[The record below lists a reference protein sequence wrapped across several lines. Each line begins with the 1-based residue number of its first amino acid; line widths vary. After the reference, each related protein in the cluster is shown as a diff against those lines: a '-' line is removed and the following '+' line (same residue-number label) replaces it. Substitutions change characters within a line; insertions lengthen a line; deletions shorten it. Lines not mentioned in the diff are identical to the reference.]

1 MFAPVVAKLQ
11 TKIDARAST
20 RLPPHRLMLRA
31 QPSGSTLGHIDNVGQ
46 QPPGLANEAENAGPR
61 QTGLPWNFGKIS
73 IFPSI
78 QQIARE
84 PGLFQRK
91 LEIGAAHDPLEH
103 EADRIAD
110 QMMGT
115 QYRDL
120 PIAAAQVQ
128 RRCAECSEEANEEK
142 SGLLGKGEL
151 DDNLLATGRAQ
162 SAQELPAP
170 EEEEEGS
177 LPARETALAKVEPRV
192 LCKQSAPGG
201 AGSARATFAPEIV
214 GQVLQG
220 DGQPLEHRTRVA
232 MERRFGHDFS
242 GVRVHV
248 GERASASAET
258 IHALAYTVGGDIVFR
273 SGRYDP
279 GSLEGQR
286 LLAHE
291 LTHVVQQ
298 GAAPRSAGRQDG
310 RVKTAGQVTDR
321 VQRAVATAIAAD
333 GAPSHA
339 LTGCTWGFT
348 FPESVDET
356 CVAAKSG
363 ATWKADPTSL
373 QGHFSEQTRLVPA
386 EVEVT
391 GPGGNTT
398 SANHCEQVG
407 ELKRLGDCPGKW
419 YMLAAVVAHEN
430 VHAAHFG
437 PALASAAPDIQ
448 ADFNAVTVPDA
459 PGKTDATALTELKA
473 LPAYATA
480 KGKMQPKWLQK
491 VLTLVA
497 GDHGGPAAAAEH
509 TVVDP
514 MVTRIC
520 SHAKANAW
528 PACGD
533 CPP

>member
-1 MFAPVVAKLQ
+1 
-11 TKIDARAST
+11 
-20 RLPPHRLMLRA
+20 MLRA
-31 QPSGSTLGHIDNVGQ
+31 QPRGSTVGRVNNFGQETLRLTDQAQSAGLG
-46 QPPGLANEAENAGPR
+46 
-61 QTGLPWNFGKIS
+61 QTGLSWDFGKIS
-73 IFPSI
+73 IFPPI
-78 QQIARE
+78 QQVSE
-84 PGLFQRK
+84 PRRLQRK
-91 LEIGAAHDPLEH
+91 LTIGAVNDPLEH
-103 EADRIAD
+103 EADRVAD
-110 QMMGT
+110 QVM
-115 QYRDL
+115 RAPHRNL
-120 PIAAAQVQ
+120 SIAPAQVQ
-128 RRCAECSEEANEEK
+128 RLCTECSDEANEEK

-151 DDNLLATGRAQ
+151 DDNLLTGGAPV
-162 SAQELPAP
+162 AQELPAP
-170 EEEEEGS
+170 EEEEEAS
-177 LPARETALAKVEPRV
+177 PAQEMAVAKAEPRI
-192 LCKQSAPGG
+192 LCKRSAPDGAGG
-201 AGSARATFAPEIV
+201 ARTTFAPEIV

-220 DGQPLEHRTRVA
+220 GGQPLERRTRAA

-242 GVRVHV
+242 LVRVHV
-248 GERASASAET
+248 GERASSSAES
-258 IHALAYTVGGDIVFR
+258 IWADAYTVGCDIVFR
-273 SGRYDP
+273 AGRYDP
-279 GSLEGQR
+279 GAPEGQR

-298 GAAPRSAGRQDG
+298 GAAPPSAQRPDG
-310 RVKTAGQVTDR
+310 SVKTAGPVTER
-321 VQRAVATAIAAD
+321 VQRAIATAVTAD

-356 CVAAKSG
+356 CVGAKSG
-363 ATWKADPTSL
+363 AIWKADPTSL
-373 QGHFSEQTRLVPA
+373 QGHFSEQTRLLPS

-391 GPGGNTT
+391 GPDGNTT
-398 SANHCEQVG
+398 SANHCAQVG

-419 YMLAAVVAHEN
+419 YMLAAVVAHED

-437 PALASAAPDIQ
+437 PALTAAAPDIQ

-459 PGKTDATALTELKA
+459 PGKTAATALTELQA
-473 LPAYATA
+473 LPGYATA

-491 VLTLVA
+491 VLGLVA